1 VPDPDALVVLARR
14 LAEGAGALVRD
25 GRRRGL
31 RAVGTKTTGTDMV
44 TEYDRQS
51 EAYIAKGILD
61 ARPDDTIVGEEGTDR
76 QGTSGVEWFVDP
88 IDGTTNFL
96 YNLPGYGISVGARD
110 DDGLLAGVV
119 HVPTLGETFRATRGG
134 GAFLNDEPIHCSDAS
149 VLATALVGTGFAY
162 RAAGRVTQVS
172 ALVNIIGN
180 VRDIRRLG
188 AASVDLCYVACGR
201 YDAYFERGLSLWDL
215 AAGELIAR
223 EAGAIVSGFDGGPPR
238 PGEVVA
244 TAPALHEPFLRL
256 LAEAG
261 A

>member
-1 VPDPDALVVLARR
+1 VPDAAALVALAQR
-14 LAEGAGALVRD
+14 LAEAAGVLVVE
-25 GRRRGL
+25 GRHRGF

-51 EAYIAKGILD
+51 EAYIVAGILE
-61 ARPDDTIVGEEGTDR
+61 ARPDDTIVGEEGAHHA
-76 QGTSGVEWFVDP
+76 GTSGVEWFIDP

-96 YNLPGYGISVGARD
+96 YGLPGYGISVGARD
-110 DDGLLAGVV
+110 QDGLLAGVV

-134 GAFLNDEPIHCSDAS
+134 GAFLNDEPIRCSDAS

-162 RAAGRVTQVS
+162 NAAERIKQVE
-172 ALVNIIGN
+172 AIVNVIGN
-180 VRDIRRLG
+180 VRDIRRFG

-201 YDAYFERGLSLWDL
+201 FDAYYERGLSLWDL

-223 EAGAIVSGFDGGPPR
+223 EAGAVVSGFDGGPPH

-244 TAPALHEPFLRL
+244 AAPALHEPLLRL
-256 LAEAG
+256 LASAG